1 MSFSPDR
8 LPEFY
13 DREQMEQ
20 VLHLAIARQND
31 DELISRQQLEEIAL
45 EIGIDSES
53 FQAAEKEW
61 LVNQKV
67 VQKQLAFQSHRQN
80 KLQQKVFKYLLVN
93 TFLIS
98 INLLT
103 GGTLS
108 WSLYILLFWGLIL
121 ANTAWKT
128 FQSQGEEYDR
138 AFKNWERKTL
148 LKRTMENVWSRLQ
161 KALSVVID

>member
-1 MSFSPDR
+1 MSTSPDR

-45 EIGIDSES
+45 EIGINAES

-61 LVNQKV
+61 LVKQKIE
-67 VQKQLAFQSHRQN
+67 QKQLAFNSHRHNQ
-80 KLQQKVFKYLLVN
+80 LQQKVFKYLLVN
-93 TFLIS
+93 TFLVS

-108 WSLYILLFWGLIL
+108 WSLYILLFWGLML
-121 ANTAWKT
+121 ANAAWKT
-128 FQSQGEEYDR
+128 YQLKGEEYDR
-138 AFKNWERKTL
+138 AFKNWE
-148 LKRTMENVWSRLQ
+148 LKYQLKQSVNAFWDKLQ
-161 KALSVVID
+161 KGLQL

>member
-1 MSFSPDR
+1 MTPPSDR

-20 VLHLAIARQND
+20 ILHLAIARQTDND

-61 LVNQKV
+61 LVKQKV
-67 VQKQLAFQSHRQN
+67 EQKQLAFNSYRQN
-80 KLQQKVFKYLLVN
+80 RLQQKVFKYLLVN
-93 TFLIS
+93 TFLVS
-98 INLLT
+98 INLLA

-108 WSLYILLFWGLIL
+108 WSLYILLFWGVLL

-128 FQSQGEEYDR
+128 FQLRGEEYER
-138 AFKNWERKTL
+138 AFKNWEFKHQI
-148 LKRTMENVWSRLQ
+148 KQSVNIFWDKIQ
-161 KALSVVID
+161 KSWQI

>member
-1 MSFSPDR
+1 MSPSPDR

-20 VLHLAIARQND
+20 VLHLAIARQTD

-45 EIGIDSES
+45 EIGINSES

-61 LVNQKV
+61 LVKQKIE
-67 VQKQLAFQSHRQN
+67 QKQLAFNAYRQN

-93 TFLIS
+93 TFLVS

-108 WSLYILLFWGLIL
+108 WSLYILLFWGLLL
-121 ANTAWKT
+121 ANTTWKT
-128 FQSQGEEYDR
+128 FQLKGEEYDL
-138 AFKNWERKTL
+138 ALKNWERKYQI
-148 LKRTMENVWSRLQ
+148 KQSVDAFWSKLQ
-161 KALSVVID
+161 KAWQI